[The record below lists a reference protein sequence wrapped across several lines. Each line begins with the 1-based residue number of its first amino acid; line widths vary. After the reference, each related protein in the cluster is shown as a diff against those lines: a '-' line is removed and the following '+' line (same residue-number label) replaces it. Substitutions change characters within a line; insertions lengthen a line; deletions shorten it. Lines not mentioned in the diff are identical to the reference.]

1 MCTLFCVCR
10 VHPETTITF
19 VNIID
24 KYVELNRDVRNMH
37 NVYMHVVTNDGVKKD
52 IIKFYNEVYI
62 RVMKEYIPYIKPNFT
77 HNQQAN
83 DQPLGSKTP

>member
-1 MCTLFCVCR
+1 MNRHLDQLVMCTLFCVCR

-24 KYVELNRDVRNMH
+24 KYVELNRDVRNVH
-37 NVYMHVVTNDGVKKD
+37 NVYMHVITNDGVKKD

-77 HNQQAN
+77 QNQ
-83 DQPLGSKTP
+83 